1 MPGWSGAGAPLVLN
15 RLSIQPFLKTGWR
28 GRGPRRGGGRA
39 AAGLVQYP
47 GHARRAPARAG
58 GKDGADSMT
67 ATIAVIGA
75 LEKEVQLIRE
85 ELEDAGTAHEAGLAV
100 ARGRRGGHEV
110 VAATAGMGTVNVAA
124 ATQHLLSRYGA
135 GTVIFSGIAGGLNP
149 ALHIG
154 DVVIGQRL
162 LYLDTDANCIAESA
176 PFLKE
181 FASTGELADIAEEAL
196 VARGYQDAAAAAN
209 GAAAPGEAPPR
220 YLRGTIATG
229 NRYVTGAAAKD
240 AVLGA
245 TGADCVEMEGAAVA
259 HVAAKNGARCLVLR
273 AISDNCDESYEALS
287 ARQFDLTEYA
297 RSASSLV
304 LSIIDRLPAR

>member
-1 MPGWSGAGAPLVLN
+1 MA
-15 RLSIQPFLKTGWR
+15 
-28 GRGPRRGGGRA
+28 
-39 AAGLVQYP
+39 
-47 GHARRAPARAG
+47 
-58 GKDGADSMT
+58 

-85 ELEDAGTAHEAGLAV
+85 ELEDAGTAEEAGLSV
-100 ARGRRGGHEV
+100 VRGRRGGAGV

-154 DVVIGQRL
+154 DIVIGQRL

-176 PFLKE
+176 PFLEE
-181 FASTGELADIAEEAL
+181 FASTKALIEIAAEVLRE
-196 VARGYQDAAAAAN
+196 RGYQDAAAPDACTSTTRN
-209 GAAAPGEAPPR
+209 APGEAPPR

-240 AVLGA
+240 SVLGA

-259 HVAAKNGARCLVLR
+259 HVAAKNGAHCLVLR

-304 LSIIDRLPAR
+304 LSIIDRLPTR